1 MQTNKT
7 NTNTNTNTSPPDKL
21 LDILLNTITTYNE
34 LNQAFGA
41 SKATLQ
47 SNQWLGKFF
56 TSASFD
62 KSIDY
67 YICIDEIK
75 KIIYNLM
82 IEHILCN
89 SPKVDIVLQ
98 QFHNVKTQLYPYQI
112 NNLNWMTNIE
122 SGIYTEEYDQISK
135 KIVFKGGGLFDEVG
149 MGKTIQIIALVNH
162 KYSTYTNLVKK
173 NKIYSRATLIIVPNH
188 LCGQWLREFETHTVK
203 PLTIIKL
210 LTKAHYKKFT
220 QFELSNADVVIVSS
234 RFFINCELEHLEQT
248 CMMSI
253 IQNMFD
259 KRVNIFNVYWH
270 RVVIDEFHEIES
282 TDLFEK
288 LHFIESDFRW
298 VISGTP
304 FKEHRVD
311 SISKIEETSLST
323 VIDFLTYGTNCINR
337 FDVCDK
343 IHYAY
348 VKNHFSRNTHDANVK
363 ILKLPK
369 VNEQIVWL
377 NFTDTERMIYNAYLA
392 DPNNAQEDVFLRQIC
407 CHPMISEKLRNML
420 PKNVNS
426 LDDIKKHIQDMYMSE
441 YLKAEENLE
450 QCLGRIKRITGE
462 MQEMEALGKTGLI
475 GYKNLKDDLESANF
489 KVIDLRK
496 VRDGKEKTVGYYKKF
511 VELIS
516 SIDNVVG
523 KDCPICLDD
532 VKEGDL
538 GITYCGHIYCYSCV
552 STILKESKSAGIGT
566 RCPTCRKD
574 LDIDKI
580 FLINQRSTGTGS
592 NTNTDVN
599 DLGTK
604 LAWIVNYIKKT
615 PEKYRII
622 FSQWDY
628 LLKEVGKVLDE
639 KGIKNLYC
647 QGNVYQKDR
656 VLRLFNAE
664 PSDDLNDPNSNYRVI
679 MLSSESTVSGAN
691 LHNAEEV
698 IFLDPVYGDKQ
709 HRLNTEKQAIG
720 RVIRLG
726 NKHEN
731 INIIR
736 LLIKDS
742 VEETIYKSNMDS

>member
-1 MQTNKT
+1 MQTN
-7 NTNTNTNTSPPDKL
+7 NTITLPSDKL

-34 LNQAFGA
+34 LNQTFGA

-62 KSIDY
+62 KSYDY
-67 YICIDEIK
+67 YICIGEIK
-75 KIIYNLM
+75 KATYNLM

-98 QFHNVKTQLYPYQI
+98 QFYNVKTQLYPYQI
-112 NNLNWMTNIE
+112 NNLNWMINIE
-122 SGIYTEEYDQISK
+122 SGIYTEEYEQISK
-135 KIVFKGGGLFDEVG
+135 KIIFKGGGLFDEVG

-162 KYSTYTNLVKK
+162 KYSTYTNLIKN
-173 NKIYSRATLIIVPNH
+173 NKIYSKATLIIVPNH

-234 RFFINCELEHLEQT
+234 RFFINCDLEHFEQV

-253 IQNMFD
+253 IQNIFN
-259 KRVNIFNVYWH
+259 KYVNIFNIYWH
-270 RVVIDEFHEIES
+270 RVVIDEFHEIE
-282 TDLFEK
+282 TTNLFEK
-288 LHFIESDFRW
+288 LHFIESDYRW

-304 FKEHRVD
+304 FKEKEIH
-311 SISKIEETSLST
+311 SIQNIEDTSLST
-323 VIDFLTYGTNCINR
+323 VIDFLTFDANQINR
-337 FDVCDK
+337 FDICNK
-343 IHYAY
+343 IHYSY

-363 ILKLPK
+363 VLKLPK
-369 VNEQIVWL
+369 INEQIVWL

-392 DPNNAQEDVFLRQIC
+392 DPNNTQDDVFLRQIC
-407 CHPMISEKLRNML
+407 CHPMISDKLRNML
-420 PKNVNS
+420 PKSVNS
-426 LDDIKKHIQDMYMSE
+426 LEDIKKHIQDMYMSE
-441 YLKAEENLE
+441 YLRAEENLQ
-450 QCLGRIKRITGE
+450 QCVNRIQRISGE
-462 MQEMEALGKTGLI
+462 MKEMEALGKTNLI

-489 KVIDLRK
+489 KVFELKKI
-496 VRDGKEKTVGYYKKF
+496 RDGKEKTVGYYKKF
-511 VELIS
+511 IELIS
-516 SIDNVVG
+516 SMDNVVG
-523 KDCPICLDD
+523 KDCPICLDN

-538 GITYCGHIYCYSCV
+538 GITYCGHIYCYSCI
-552 STILKESKSAGIGT
+552 STILKESKNAGIGT

-574 LDIDKI
+574 LDVDKI
-580 FLINQRSTGTGS
+580 FLIGQTS
-592 NTNTDVN
+592 NTDVN
-599 DLGTK
+599 ELGTK
-604 LAWIVNYIKKT
+604 LAWIIDYIKKT
-615 PEKYRII
+615 PNKYRII

-628 LLKEVGKVLDE
+628 LLKEVGKVLDG

-664 PSDDLNDPNSNYRVI
+664 PTNDPNDPNSNYRVI

-709 HRLNTEKQAIG
+709 HRINTEKQAIG

-742 VEETIYKSNMDS
+742 VEEIIHKSNLEN